1 LNKFSLGK
9 YLLPTYISLAFIF
22 LMFPIGYT
30 FVFSFNDPFK
40 NTPGWQGFTFDNWT
54 GVCNN
59 EAVCEAF
66 GNSILIAV
74 TATIVSTILGTM
86 LAIAVTR
93 YEFKFRSAT
102 NLLLFL
108 PLATPEVVMGAGL
121 AAQFFNVGIPRG
133 IGTVIIGH
141 ILFTLSFVVVTV
153 KARIATLDPKL
164 EEAGRDLY
172 APPTQVFM
180 KITFPLLLPGIMAAA
195 LLSLALSFDDYIVT
209 AFNSG
214 TEITFPKY
222 VYAAA
227 LRGIPPEANVIG
239 SAVFIFAIALV
250 LVFQLGGALK
260 RKRIAKLAK

>member
-1 LNKFSLGK
+1 
-9 YLLPTYISLAFIF
+9 
-22 LMFPIGYT
+22 MFPIGYT

-74 TATIVSTILGTM
+74 TATIFSTILGTM

-93 YEFKFRSAT
+93 YDFKFRSAT

-133 IGTVIIGH
+133 IGPVIVGH

-172 APPTQVFM
+172 APPAQVFM

-195 LLSLALSFDDYIVT
+195 LLRRLHRYC
-209 AFNSG
+209 
-214 TEITFPKY
+214 
-222 VYAAA
+222 
-227 LRGIPPEANVIG
+227 
-239 SAVFIFAIALV
+239 
-250 LVFQLGGALK
+250 FQLGHRNYLPEVCLRRSPARNSTGGK
-260 RKRIAKLAK
+260 RYWFCSVHFCYCPGVGIPTRGSAKAQQARKTSQIGLEPHP

>member
-1 LNKFSLGK
+1 MTKFSLGK
-9 YLLPTYISLAFIF
+9 YLLPVYTVLAFAF
-22 LMFPIGYT
+22 LMIPIGYT

-40 NTPGWQGFTFDNWT
+40 STTGWQGFTWKNWL

-59 EAVCEAF
+59 ADVCVAF
-66 GNSILIAV
+66 GNSLLIAA
-74 TATIVSTILGTM
+74 TATLVSTVLGTM

-108 PLATPEVVMGAGL
+108 PLATPEIVMGAGL
-121 AAQFFNVGIPRG
+121 AAQFLSVGIPKG
-133 IGTVIIGH
+133 LGTIIVGH

-164 EEAGRDLY
+164 EEAGKDLY
-172 APPTQVFM
+172 APPHQVFM

-195 LLSLALSFDDYIVT
+195 LLAFALSFDDYIVT

-214 TEITFPKY
+214 TEMTFPKF
-222 VYAAA
+222 VFAAA
-227 LRGIPPEANVIG
+227 VRGIPPEANVIG
-239 SAVFIFAIALV
+239 SAVFFLAIGLV
-250 LVFQLGGALK
+250 LAFQITGAVR
-260 RKRIAKLAK
+260 RKRLAKLAK

>member
-1 LNKFSLGK
+1 LSKLRLGK
-9 YLLPTYISLAFIF
+9 YLLPTYISIAFLF

-40 NTPGWQGFTFDNWT
+40 TTTGWQGFTLDNWT

-59 EAVCEAF
+59 RAVCEAF
-66 GNSILIAV
+66 GNSLLIAV

-133 IGTVIIGH
+133 IGNVILGH

-172 APPTQVFM
+172 APPAQVFM

-227 LRGIPPEANVIG
+227 LRGIPPEANVVG

-250 LVFQLGGALK
+250 LAFQLAGALK

>member
-1 LNKFSLGK
+1 MNRFSLGK
-9 YLLPTYISLAFIF
+9 YLLPTYTILAFVF
-22 LMFPIGYT
+22 LMIPIAYT

-40 NTPGWQGFTFDNWT
+40 NTTGWQGFTFDNWT

-59 EAVCEAF
+59 IDVCLAF
-66 GNSILIAV
+66 GNSVLIA
-74 TATIVSTILGTM
+74 TIATVVSTILGTM

-93 YEFKFRSAT
+93 YEFKFRSTT

-108 PLATPEVVMGAGL
+108 PLATPEIVMGAGL
-121 AAQFFNVGIPRG
+121 AAQFLNVGIPKG
-133 IGTVIIGH
+133 IGTVIVAH

-172 APPTQVFM
+172 APPVQVFA
-180 KITFPLLLPGIMAAA
+180 KITLPLLLPGIMAAA
-195 LLSLALSFDDYIVT
+195 LLAFALSFDDYIIT

-214 TEITFPKY
+214 TEVTFPKY
-222 VYAAA
+222 VFAAA
-227 LRGIPPEANVIG
+227 VRGIPPEANVIG

-250 LVFQLGGALK
+250 LVFQIGGAM
-260 RKRIAKLAK
+260 RAKALAKKN

>member
-1 LNKFSLGK
+1 
-9 YLLPTYISLAFIF
+9 
-22 LMFPIGYT
+22 
-30 FVFSFNDPFK
+30 
-40 NTPGWQGFTFDNWT
+40 
-54 GVCNN
+54 
-59 EAVCEAF
+59 
-66 GNSILIAV
+66 
-74 TATIVSTILGTM
+74 
-86 LAIAVTR
+86 
-93 YEFKFRSAT
+93 
-102 NLLLFL
+102 
-108 PLATPEVVMGAGL
+108 MGAGL

-141 ILFTLSFVVVTV
+141 ILFTISFVVVTV

-172 APPTQVFM
+172 APPAQVFM

>member
-1 LNKFSLGK
+1 
-9 YLLPTYISLAFIF
+9 
-22 LMFPIGYT
+22 M
-30 FVFSFNDPFK
+30 
-40 NTPGWQGFTFDNWT
+40 
-54 GVCNN
+54 
-59 EAVCEAF
+59 
-66 GNSILIAV
+66 
-74 TATIVSTILGTM
+74 
-86 LAIAVTR
+86 
-93 YEFKFRSAT
+93 
-102 NLLLFL
+102 
-108 PLATPEVVMGAGL
+108 
-121 AAQFFNVGIPRG
+121 
-133 IGTVIIGH
+133 
-141 ILFTLSFVVVTV
+141 VVTV

-172 APPTQVFM
+172 APPAQVFM

-260 RKRIAKLAK
+260 RKRLAKLAK

>member
-1 LNKFSLGK
+1 L
-9 YLLPTYISLAFIF
+9 
-22 LMFPIGYT
+22 
-30 FVFSFNDPFK
+30 
-40 NTPGWQGFTFDNWT
+40 
-54 GVCNN
+54 
-59 EAVCEAF
+59 AF
-66 GNSILIAV
+66 GNSILSATI
-74 TATIVSTILGTM
+74 ATIVSTILGTM

-93 YEFKFRSAT
+93 YEFKFRSTT

-133 IGTVIIGH
+133 MGTIIVGH

-172 APPTQVFM
+172 APPAQVFM
-180 KITFPLLLPGIMAAA
+180 RVTFPLLLPGIMAAA

-239 SAVFIFAIALV
+239 SAVFFFAIGLV

-260 RKRIAKLAK
+260 RKRHAKLK